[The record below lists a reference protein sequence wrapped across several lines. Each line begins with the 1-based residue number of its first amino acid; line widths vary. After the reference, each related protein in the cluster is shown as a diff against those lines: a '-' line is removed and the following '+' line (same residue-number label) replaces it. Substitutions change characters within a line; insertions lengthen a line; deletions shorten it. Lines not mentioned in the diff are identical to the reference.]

1 MNSWIILA
9 IIYAL
14 CVGIFECS
22 KKKSMEKI
30 SLYDTLAGFSL
41 FALIGAAII
50 DRDMYSINYNYLPL
64 IALKTSVI
72 VISWILCMK
81 ALKNMLMS
89 TYGITRLSQIIYT
102 LIMSILILGE
112 HITIKIIIG
121 AIITIIGLVLV
132 NLDKDNET
140 ENTAKDKNK
149 FKYILLLLIG
159 VFFSSCSGIID
170 KIVLKNI
177 TSSQLQFWFLFLLMI
192 FYWLIALIKQRK
204 VEVRKIIKNKW
215 LYISALAVLIGDRCL
230 FIANENPDSMVSIM
244 SIIKQL
250 SAVES
255 VFFGKL
261 FFGEKNIL
269 RKLLYSLIVIS
280 GIVIIFI

>member
-1 MNSWIILA
+1 MSSWIVLA

-41 FALIGAAII
+41 FALIGAAFI
-50 DRDMYSINYNYLPL
+50 DRDMFLINHNYLPL
-64 IALKTSVI
+64 IVLKASVI

-121 AIITIIGLVLV
+121 AVITIFGLVLV
-132 NLDKDNET
+132 NKNKDNET
-140 ENTAKDKNK
+140 ENNSEKKSNI
-149 FKYILLLLIG
+149 KYIILLLIG

-170 KIVLKNI
+170 KIILKNI
-177 TSSQLQFWFLFLLMI
+177 TSSQLQFWFLLFLLI
-192 FYWLIALIKQRK
+192 AYWTIALIKQRK
-204 VEVRKIIKNKW
+204 IEIKKIVKNKW
-215 LYISALAVLIGDRCL
+215 LYIAALAVLIGDKCL
-230 FIANENPDSMVSIM
+230 FIANENPESMVSVM

-255 VFFGKL
+255 VFLGKIFFCEKNVIKKL
-261 FFGEKNIL
+261 F
-269 RKLLYSLIVIS
+269 YSLIVIS
-280 GIVIIFI
+280 GIIIISI